1 MPWCTF
7 RQVSGNGKGWTYYL
21 PEAPSAVMV
30 LNVQLNNHE
39 AALANR
45 IAGTYEVKFIKACF
59 AALQTRTQFN
69 VDTFF
74 TNNNID
80 LNVDNTLLTQSKLC
94 ASLLKHK
101 VAPQLIV
108 TDESV

>member
-1 MPWCTF
+1 MA
-7 RQVSGNGKGWTYYL
+7 RGGLHGTYYV
-21 PEAPSAVMV
+21 PEAPFAVTV
-30 LNVQLNNHE
+30 LNVPLNNHE

-80 LNVDNTLLTQSKLC
+80 LNVDNTLLTQGKLC

>member
-1 MPWCTF
+1 MA
-7 RQVSGNGKGWTYYL
+7 RGGLQGTYYI
-21 PEAPSAVMV
+21 PEAPSAVTV
-30 LNVQLNNHE
+30 LNVPLNNHE

-80 LNVDNTLLTQSKLC
+80 LNVDNTLLTQGKLC
-94 ASLLKHK
+94 ACLLKHK

>member
-1 MPWCTF
+1 MA
-7 RQVSGNGKGWTYYL
+7 RGGLHGTYYV
-21 PEAPSAVMV
+21 PEVPSAVTV
-30 LNVQLNNHE
+30 LNVPLNNHE

-59 AALQTRTQFN
+59 AALQMRTQFN

-80 LNVDNTLLTQSKLC
+80 LNVDNTLLTQGKLC

>member
-1 MPWCTF
+1 MA
-7 RQVSGNGKGWTYYL
+7 RGGLHGTYYI
-21 PEAPSAVMV
+21 PEALSAVTV
-30 LNVQLNNHE
+30 LNVPLNNHE
-39 AALANR
+39 ATLANR

-69 VDTFF
+69 VDMFF

-80 LNVDNTLLTQSKLC
+80 LNVDNTLLAQGKLC
-94 ASLLKHK
+94 ACLLKHK
-101 VAPQLIV
+101 GAPQLIV

>member
-1 MPWCTF
+1 MA
-7 RQVSGNGKGWTYYL
+7 RGGLHGTYYI
-21 PEAPSAVMV
+21 PKAPSAVMV
-30 LNVQLNNHE
+30 LNVPLNNHE

-80 LNVDNTLLTQSKLC
+80 LNVDNTLLTLSKLC